1 MASPSQEQ
9 IRAQIDKLLPEYA
22 PSGKFARGE
31 QDQLKYKFSKTKTKP
46 NPTIDKH
53 KGGRI

>member
-1 MASPSQEQ
+1 MVSPSQEQ

-31 QDQLKYKFSKTKTKP
+31 QRVILD
-46 NPTIDKH
+46 
-53 KGGRI
+53 